1 MENGTF
7 ALEKAKPGT
16 PAFLIEVEDKRA
28 IKVRANFITHT
39 RYSICT
45 RLNVFVVAGV
55 WKEHFHW
62 LSHSFLCWSFPFT
75 LHASVQPV
83 NK

>member
-39 RYSICT
+39 RVILFA
-45 RLNVFVVAGV
+45 RA
-55 WKEHFHW
+55 
-62 LSHSFLCWSFPFT
+62 
-75 LHASVQPV
+75 
-83 NK
+83 